1 MQNIFQKLV
10 FITLVLGSGFSH
22 AQNIQHWQ
30 TQNGARVYFI
40 QTQSIPMADIR
51 VVFNAGSARDKIS
64 GVAAL
69 ANGLLD
75 TGAADLDA
83 NAIAEALE
91 NVGAQMSNASMRDM
105 ALLSLRSLSDETRLQ
120 PALDVFTKVMS
131 QPTYPKP
138 DFEREKKRLLL
149 GLKSQKQKPAAVAKR
164 AYFKALYGDHPYGA
178 MPSGTEESVQ
188 RIQRIHLQRFHKRYY
203 VAKNAVIAI
212 VGDLS
217 KARATQIAEQLSGGM
232 AAGEAAPQVPAVPA
246 LAGAKRENIQMQTQ
260 QSHIMI
266 GQPGLKRGEAD
277 YYNLYVGNHILGG
290 SGFASQLMQ
299 SIREDRGLAYSVYSY
314 FSPMQELGPFTAGM
328 QTKNAQSEQAIELMM
343 ENINGFIANGPSQE
357 QLDKALKNITGSEP
371 LRNDSNSKL
380 VQSLA
385 MLGFYQLPLDY
396 LDTFNDKVGAVT
408 AESIKDA
415 WQRRLKPEKLVTVVV
430 GNALAE

>member
-1 MQNIFQKLV
+1 MQNTIQKFV
-10 FITLVLGSGFSH
+10 FITLLLSSAFSH
-22 AQNIQHWQ
+22 GQNIQHWE

-40 QTQSIPMADIR
+40 QTHSIPMADIR
-51 VVFNAGSARDKIS
+51 MVFNAGGARDKIS

-69 ANGLLD
+69 TNGLLD

-83 NAIAEALE
+83 NGIAEALE
-91 NVGAQMSNASMRDM
+91 NVGAKMSNASMRDM
-105 ALLSLRSLSDETRLQ
+105 AVLSLRSLSDETRLS
-120 PALDVFTKVMS
+120 PALEVFTKVLS
-131 QPTYPKP
+131 QPTYPKA
-138 DFEREKKRLLL
+138 DFLREKKRLLL

-164 AYFKALYGDHPYGA
+164 AYFKALYGEHPYA
-178 MPSGTEESVQ
+178 NMPSGSEASVQ
-188 RIQRIHLQRFHKRYY
+188 RIQRIHLRRFHKSYY

-212 VGDLS
+212 VGDLD
-217 KARATQIAEQLSGGM
+217 KPRAIQIAEQLSSSVP
-232 AAGEAAPQVPAVPA
+232 AGEAASAVEAVPA
-246 LAGAKRENIQMQTQ
+246 LAAAKRENIQMQTQ

-266 GQPGLKRGEAD
+266 GQPGLKRGEED

-343 ENINGFIANGPSQE
+343 DNIKGFIAAGPSQE
-357 QLDKALKNITGSEP
+357 QLDKALKNITGSAP

-385 MLGFYQLPLDY
+385 MLGFYKLPLNY
-396 LDTFNDKVGAVT
+396 LQQFNAKVSEVT
-408 AESIKDA
+408 VESIRKA
-415 WQRRLKPEKLVTVVV
+415 WQKRIDADKLVTVVV
-430 GNALAE
+430 GNTLEK